1 MNIQINED
9 YKLISDKYNVILQER
24 YEKEDKQRNK
34 TGEFDFKDIGYYS
47 TIEQD
52 LKGFVK
58 KATLNSKASNLKE
71 LTEEIRELYSL
82 IKQLGGFTS

>member
-9 YKLISDKYNVILQER
+9 YKLVSDKYNVILQEK

-34 TGEFDFKDIGYYS
+34 TGQFDYKDVGYYPS
-47 TIEQD
+47 VEQA
-52 LKGFVK
+52 LKGFVR

-71 LTEEIRELYSL
+71 LTEEIRVLHDT
-82 IKQLGGFTS
+82 IKEATIS